1 MARFGGFFYLV
12 LKTWPS
18 GAVPDPALRGSELP
32 GFAGKECELFWSAE
46 ALQNI
51 KLQAPN
57 YNEIPN
63 SNIQWPKQVLNFGH
77 CYLFDIW
84 YLWFGIFSHSS
95 RLPQDRNIFGQ
106 LNRPGLCEVLRDII
120 KSYVF
125 WSSWWVGWFRTT
137 GPADAFLI
145 VRMKKIDWRPR
156 ESNRLHT

>member
-1 MARFGGFFYLV
+1 MIKLTDQSV
-12 LKTWPS
+12 TKVIVHTN
-18 GAVPDPALRGSELP
+18 LRNLIRWSRSKSDSSASIDG
-32 GFAGKECELFWSAE
+32 ELFWSTRV
-46 ALQNI
+46 
-51 KLQAPN
+51 
-57 YNEIPN
+57 YEIPN
-63 SNIQWPKQVLNFGH
+63 SNIKWPKQVLNFGH

-84 YLWFGIFSHSS
+84 YLWFGISSHSS